1 VLGKGEGFRERKTPA
16 SEVEGLSSPQGV
28 IMSFVTENPRGGC
41 VLSGINSVL
50 AAIDHVC
57 PILHSG
63 PGCCMQTTAAE
74 QGQSGHKH
82 ACFVS
87 GVSLPSSNMLEK
99 EVVFGGVNKL
109 RTTIQGAIDIIDAQA
124 YFVLT
129 GCTAGIIGDDIQSVT
144 DEFTEKGHKVYAID
158 TPGFAGDS
166 LLGYETVWNTFI
178 DKVIQPATEKKAD
191 LVNIFGIVPYH
202 DPFWA
207 GTLEEIERILNKLG
221 LKVNTFFTK
230 HQGIDAVEHCSEAAL
245 NIIINPWLFK
255 GPAKKFEEKF
265 GVPSI
270 RFPFIPVGAT
280 DTTRFVR
287 EVASALKLDD
297 ALVEK
302 VIKEEEDYVYSYLA
316 QSIGQL
322 SWKRFAVAGDAS
334 NAIALT
340 RYLANDYSFSP
351 VLVVITENIFR
362 PEDKERIIKEITEL
376 EYANPPK
383 IVFASDQWEINQ
395 AIRNEP
401 EDISLLVG
409 STNEKEVALE
419 KGIQYLN
426 ATFPMNERLVFNRTY
441 SGYRGSL
448 TLTEDLYD
456 NL

>member
-1 VLGKGEGFRERKTPA
+1 
-16 SEVEGLSSPQGV
+16 
-28 IMSFVTENPRGGC
+28 MSFVTENPRGGC
-41 VLSGINSVL
+41 VLAGINSVL
-50 AAIDHVC
+50 SAIDHVC
-57 PILHSG
+57 PVLHSG

-109 RTTIQGAIDIIDAQA
+109 RTTIQGAIDIIDANA

-129 GCTAGIIGDDIQSVT
+129 GCTAGIIGDDIASVT
-144 DEFTEKGHKVYAID
+144 DEFNQKGYKVYPVE

-166 LLGYETVWNTFI
+166 NLGYEVTWNTLI
-178 DKVIQPATEKKAD
+178 DKVIQPAEKKQSN
-191 LVNIFGIVPYH
+191 LVNIFGIIPYH
-202 DPFWA
+202 DPFWS
-207 GTLEEIERILNKLG
+207 GTLEEIDRILSKLG

-230 HQGIDAVEHCSEAAL
+230 HQGLDVIEHCSEAAL

-255 GPAKKFEEKF
+255 GSAKKFEEKF

-270 RFPFIPVGAT
+270 RFPFVPVGAT

-287 EVASALKLDD
+287 EVSAALNLDQ
-297 ALVEK
+297 ALVDK
-302 VIKEEEDYVYSYLA
+302 VIAEEEDYVYSYLG

-334 NAIALT
+334 NAIAIT

-362 PEDKERIIKEITEL
+362 PEDKERIIKEISSL
-376 EYANPPK
+376 EYAAAPK

-401 EDISLLVG
+401 EEITLLVG

-419 KGIQYLN
+419 KGIQFLN
-426 ATFPMNERLVFNRTY
+426 ATFPINERLIFNRTY
-441 SGYRGSL
+441 AGYRGSL
-448 TLTEDLYD
+448 TFTEDLYD

>member
-1 VLGKGEGFRERKTPA
+1 
-16 SEVEGLSSPQGV
+16 
-28 IMSFVTENPRGGC
+28 MSFVTENPRGGC

-50 AAIDHVC
+50 AAVDRVC
-57 PILHSG
+57 PVLHSG

-109 RTTIQGAIDIIDAQA
+109 RTTIQGAIDIIDASA

-129 GCTAGIIGDDIQSVT
+129 GCTAGIIGDDIASVT
-144 DEFTEKGHKVYAID
+144 DEFVEKGYKVYPID

-166 LLGYETVWNTFI
+166 NLGYETVWNSFI
-178 DKVIQPATEKKAD
+178 DKVIKPAEKKRGN
-191 LVNIFGIVPYH
+191 LVNVFGIVPYH
-202 DPFWA
+202 DPFWS
-207 GTLEEIERILNKLG
+207 GTLEEIDRILSKLG
-221 LKVNTFFTK
+221 LEVNTFFTK
-230 HQGIDAVEHCSEAAL
+230 HQGLDVIEHCSEAAL

-255 GPAKKFEEKF
+255 GPAKKFEDKF

-270 RFPFIPVGAT
+270 RFPFCPIGAS

-287 EVASALKLDD
+287 EVSAALNLDE
-297 ALVEK
+297 ALVNK
-302 VIKEEEDYVYSYLA
+302 VIAEEEDYVYSYLG
-316 QSIGQL
+316 QSIGAL
-322 SWKRFAVAGDAS
+322 SWKRFAVAGDATS
-334 NAIALT
+334 AIAIT

-351 VLVVITENIFR
+351 VLVVITETIFR
-362 PEDKERIIKEITEL
+362 PEDKERIIKEISSL
-376 EYANPPK
+376 EYAAAPK
-383 IVFASDQWEINQ
+383 IVFASDQWEINN

-401 EDISLLVG
+401 EEITLLVG

-448 TLTEDLYD
+448 TFTEDLYD